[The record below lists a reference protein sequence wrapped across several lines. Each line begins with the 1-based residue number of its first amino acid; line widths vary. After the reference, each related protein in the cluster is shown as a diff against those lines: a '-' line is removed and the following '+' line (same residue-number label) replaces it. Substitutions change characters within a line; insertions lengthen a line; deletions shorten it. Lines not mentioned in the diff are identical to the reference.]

1 MKKENGF
8 TLIEL
13 LAVIII
19 LSMIII
25 ISAPRILEVV
35 NKTKNSAADSSLK
48 LVKKAIKTQLSS
60 SVLTG
65 DSFTKE
71 SDGCY
76 VFDFDDQSIGN
87 SKKNKFKK

>member
-48 LVKKAIKTQLSS
+48 LVKKSNKDPAFIKCFNRGFIYKRIWWL
-60 SVLTG
+60 LC
-65 DSFTKE
+65 FW
-71 SDGCY
+71 
-76 VFDFDDQSIGN
+76 FWW
-87 SKKNKFKK
+87 SKYR